1 MGLSLPPAQLRRGWG
16 RDGAVPAPHT
26 EPRSHSG
33 WKRPP
38 GPPPCHLKPHSV
50 ASSSI
55 QVLESLCRKPEC
67 PAGYQ
72 GIPRPLHF
80 LKIHELFAAE
90 HPPPCAA
97 RCQPGRGRTG
107 RDTWDL
113 AGSGQC
119 PCSHRQLLH
128 SLQLPGVAAV
138 IYVAAA
144 RRARA
149 PLGMLH
155 GLHHL
160 GFWVVPCP
168 LSLLSGIRG
177 QERKLFS
184 QLITTTTL

>member
-1 MGLSLPPAQLRRGWG
+1 MEKTSKTPTSSPKATQRGFQQHPA
-16 RDGAVPAPHT
+16 V
-26 EPRSHSG
+26 
-33 WKRPP
+33 
-38 GPPPCHLKPHSV
+38 
-50 ASSSI
+50 
-55 QVLESLCRKPEC
+55 
-67 PAGYQ
+67 
-72 GIPRPLHF
+72 GIPLQKARVPCWLSG
-80 LKIHELFAAE
+80 
-90 HPPPCAA
+90 HPTTASFPKNPRALCCGASPTPCAA

-128 SLQLPGVAAV
+128 PLQLPGVAAV

>member
-1 MGLSLPPAQLRRGWG
+1 MELGSGWG
-16 RDGAVPAPHT
+16 SASATHRTT
-26 EPRSHSG
+26 EPLRLEKTSKTPTLSPKATQRGFQQH
-33 WKRPP
+33 P
-38 GPPPCHLKPHSV
+38 GV
-50 ASSSI
+50 
-55 QVLESLCRKPEC
+55 
-67 PAGYQ
+67 
-72 GIPRPLHF
+72 GIPLQKARVLWW
-80 LKIHELFAAE
+80 ISG
-90 HPPPCAA
+90 HPMTASFPKNPRALCCRASPPCAA
-97 RCQPGRGRTG
+97 QRQPGHGRMD

-128 SLQLPGVAAV
+128 PLQSPGVAAV

-149 PLGMLH
+149 ALGMLH
-155 GLHHL
+155 GLHHS
-160 GFWVVPCP
+160 GFWAVPCP